1 MGVGVCAGSRVQLVR
16 RTVRK
21 CMTAA
26 PLLETRQAFGSS
38 LNVNLGC
45 SRGGRPEGALGYG
58 CCRGVRQGSSGEADG
73 GGSCHLFPESS
84 DAPAVDSDPEIV
96 CSFAELGPMRTADV
110 VWGSYCVLVHGDFR
124 T

>member
-1 MGVGVCAGSRVQLVR
+1 MGAGVCAGPRVQLVR
-16 RTVRK
+16 RTVRN
-21 CMTAA
+21 CTTAA

-38 LNVNLGC
+38 FNVNLGC
-45 SRGGRPEGALGYG
+45 SRGGRLEGALGYG
-58 CCRGVRQGSSGEADG
+58 RCRGVRQGSSGEADG

-84 DAPAVDSDPEIV
+84 NAPAIDFDPEIV
-96 CSFAELGPMRTADV
+96 CSFAELGTMRTAEV